1 MSDAAVMNAADADVE
16 ARSLLDDIAG
26 GDQRALENF
35 YRAYHGAVYQFAL
48 RLVRN
53 PADAAELVNETM
65 LEVWKAAASYR
76 GGSRVKTWLLSIVSH
91 RAVDQLR
98 RKQRHSG
105 SVEIEDD
112 LVDEAAC
119 ALPDVL
125 AGAENARHVRACIE
139 RLPERQRQV
148 VHLTFFEQLA
158 YPEIA
163 QVLDVPTGTVKTR
176 MMHAKARLVHCL
188 GGFLGRGESP

>member
-1 MSDAAVMNAADADVE
+1 MNDATVMNAADADVA
-16 ARSLLDDIAG
+16 ARSWLNDIAG
-26 GDQRALENF
+26 GDQRALEHF
-35 YRAYHGAVYQFAL
+35 YREYHGAVYQFAL

-65 LEVWKAAASYR
+65 LEVWKAASGFR
-76 GGSRVKTWLLSIVSH
+76 GGSRVKTWVLSITSH
-91 RAVDQLR
+91 RAVDLLR
-98 RKQRHSG
+98 RKKRHSG

-112 LVDEAAC
+112 IVDHAAC

-125 AGAENARHVRACIE
+125 SGAENARHVRTCIE

-176 MMHAKARLVHCL
+176 MMHAKAKLVHCL
-188 GGFLGRGESP
+188 GSFLSHGESP